1 MLFFS
6 ENKLHSHQICFAF
19 GITRTLHHGLRF
31 ETIKKNGFEVQ
42 MLQVAS
48 NLLAWILIMQ

>member
-31 ETIKKNGFEVQ
+31 ETIKKMVLKYKCYRLLQIFLPGF
-42 MLQVAS
+42 
-48 NLLAWILIMQ
+48 